1 MRAYLPFIVYFCLI
15 LLIFWYIRSWQR
27 YSGWGE
33 RLTMITFLIYMTAVM
48 WLCLTP
54 AHVNIPSAQKILFH
68 FHGVPY
74 NIIPFQG
81 FSIEFFLNIVMTFPL
96 GVYIFLFNY
105 RTPFERTIL
114 YGFCFSLFIESNQ
127 FIWDYLLNLQRLA
140 DIDDLITNTLG
151 TIIGFSLMLILYQNG
166 WRKFLQRLMLIRH

>member
-15 LLIFWYIRSWQR
+15 LLIFWHIRSWQR

-68 FHGVPY
+68 FHASPTTSS
-74 NIIPFQG
+74 PFKDSASN
-81 FSIEFFLNIVMTFPL
+81 FS
-96 GVYIFLFNY
+96 
-105 RTPFERTIL
+105 
-114 YGFCFSLFIESNQ
+114 
-127 FIWDYLLNLQRLA
+127 
-140 DIDDLITNTLG
+140 
-151 TIIGFSLMLILYQNG
+151 
-166 WRKFLQRLMLIRH
+166 

>member
-1 MRAYLPFIVYFCLI
+1 MRAYLTFIVYLCII
-15 LLIFWYIRSWQR
+15 LLIFLHIRSWQR